1 MPRLAAL
8 VAFACLAIAGCGG
21 SDDADS
27 PLDEALGYLPEDAP
41 LALIVST
48 DLDSEQFQEAE
59 ESARGLPFGPILLQQ
74 LQQRL
79 EGGEVDFEQD
89 VAPLLG
95 NEAVI
100 GIAEPR
106 GLLAEDVEGFV
117 AALKTEDGDKLEE
130 LARKSTSE
138 EAGGVE
144 GATVYRD
151 DDTFM
156 AVDGDVLV
164 ISGSEDQL
172 RAALAQRGGDDRLRE
187 DDVEEAFEDL
197 PENAPARVYGNVAAL
212 LEADPATAM
221 ARRVPFID
229 ALETFA
235 VTASIAQGGDGVAVD
250 FALNTERRLGDG
262 QLPIAAGDESPP
274 VIGQAGEIGAGIR
287 DPSQIVAF
295 AESVGQAVSP
305 EGFAQYET
313 AKRQIAE
320 GLDLDLDRDLIDQFS
335 GDASVAVDLDGN
347 FAVRSELAN
356 PRAFERTLERLV
368 RVIPNFAEGAGLGEV
383 GVARPR
389 GDEDFY
395 ALAGD
400 DGEGLVYGVVDDV
413 FVLANDAR
421 RAGDLAS
428 EQPQQVRGAEGA
440 VVARADAGELAQTL
454 IAGLGGLPGALD
466 IDLPLGLLTGSLRAG
481 DDGLRG
487 RIALELE
494 Q

>member
-8 VAFACLAIAGCGG
+8 IALTCLAIAGCGG

-27 PLDEALGYLPEDAP
+27 PLDEALGFLPENAP

-48 DLDSEQFQEAE
+48 DLESEQFQDAE

-74 LQQRL
+74 LQQQL
-79 EGGEVDFEQD
+79 EGGEVDFEED
-89 VAPLLG
+89 IEPLLG

-117 AALKTEDGDKLEE
+117 AALQTEDGDKLED
-130 LARKSTSE
+130 LARKSTAE
-138 EAGGVE
+138 EAGEVE
-144 GATVYRD
+144 GATLYRD

-156 AVDGDVLV
+156 AVKDDVLV
-164 ISGSEDQL
+164 ISDSEDQL
-172 RAALAQRGGDDRLRE
+172 RAALAQRGEDDRLRE

-197 PENAPARVYGNVAAL
+197 PGDAPVRIYGNVAGL
-212 LEADPATAM
+212 LEVDPATAT
-221 ARRVPFID
+221 ARRVPFVD

-235 VTASIAQGGDGVAVD
+235 ATASVEDGGGGVAVD
-250 FALNTERRLGDG
+250 FALNTEGRLGEE

-274 VIGQAGEIGAGIR
+274 VIGQEGEIGAGIR
-287 DPSQIVAF
+287 DPAQIVAF

-305 EGFAQYET
+305 EGFAQYEA
-313 AKRQIAE
+313 AKRRIAE
-320 GLDLDLDRDLIDQFS
+320 ALEVDLDRDLIAQFS
-335 GDASVAVDLDGN
+335 GDASVAIDLDGN

-368 RVIPNFAEGAGLGEV
+368 RVIPSFAEGAGLGEV

-389 GDEDFY
+389 GGEDFY
-395 ALAGD
+395 AVAGEN
-400 DGEGLVYGVVDDV
+400 GEGLVYGVVDDV
-413 FVLANDAR
+413 FVLANDAG

-428 EQPQQVRGAEGA
+428 EQPRPVEGAQGA
-440 VVARADAGELAQTL
+440 VVVQADAGQLAEML
-454 IAGLGGLPGALD
+454 ISQIGGVAGALD
-466 IDLPLGLLTGSLRAG
+466 LDLPLGPLTGSLAARG
-481 DDGLRG
+481 DGLRG
-487 RIALELE
+487 RLTLDLE